1 MICGG
6 WVYVTLSDDHDVRMI
21 AYMLLTLS
29 YVDLLL
35 KSGDKSPFT
44 HNTKELAANR
54 SRRNHKFH
62 RVAGAYTSYTF
73 FEWALIVFD
82 VMFDP
87 LAMVEFKALD
97 FAVLSSKP
105 DNLRE

>member
-1 MICGG
+1 M
-6 WVYVTLSDDHDVRMI
+6 
-21 AYMLLTLS
+21 S
-29 YVDLLL
+29 YFFI
-35 KSGDKSPFT
+35 S
-44 HNTKELAANR
+44 
-54 SRRNHKFH
+54 HKFH
-62 RVAGAYTSYTF
+62 RVAGAYTSYAF